1 MLAQVAALAAVLLV
15 VVAPAASGAGTPSP
29 GGSGGSSS
37 TPAGAT
43 GLPERAPVV
52 LTPTAVAGSSAPVPS
67 PTASPLR
74 CVRHCAA
81 LPRRHDR
88 RGRRPATGQ
97 VLLDTS
103 DGRTGTP
110 ASSLKVLT
118 AVTALV
124 ALGPGARLR
133 TRVLRSGGTVVLV
146 GAGDA
151 SLTRNPSRLGG
162 EPTVSITTLADA
174 TAKALGSAKVA
185 VRYDDSLFT
194 GPRLAPGWSSGLLAT
209 GEIAPVTALSVD
221 KGRTSPGGLEV
232 VDDPS
237 LRAAEEFA
245 AALERRGITVTGAP
259 RRGTAPA
266 GATEIAGGDSPPIAV
281 LVEQTLTESD
291 DDMAEALAHL
301 AGGKL
306 GGSASFA
313 GGAAATAKVLAALG
327 VTTTGMELSDGS
339 GLSRRDQVSPLTLAG
354 TLAAVASAR
363 LPDAL
368 PSAAPSGGGV
378 ATWPVSPGL
387 PVAGF
392 TGTLAERFDASSVA
406 SARGLVRAKTGT
418 LTGCRHSPA
427 WCATRT
433 AGCSPTRSS
442 PPRCPSSRRPRPRS
456 TGPPPSWPAGAAV
469 DVCRPWPFG
478 RGLAVRRD
486 EGRRPADRRSVAAEA
501 VDCRVGRPLPSG
513 RWSFRRCEHVL
524 MGAAGHGRRG
534 VCLPVAAALA
544 LPGSLG
550 VGLVLA
556 PPAFAAEPTIT
567 LAKQGPSQILV
578 GTRAPTRSPP
588 PTPPGPTRSR
598 STTPPSATC
607 WLPDSSTK
615 VPRRRRV
622 RAPRRS
628 SPARASRRWSTC
640 SARR

>member
-52 LTPTAVAGSSAPVPS
+52 LTPTAVAGSSAPAPS
-67 PTASPLR
+67 PDGLA
-74 CVRHCAA
+74 AA
-81 LPRRHDR
+81 LRPTLRSSALGDTIAAVVD
-88 RGRRPATGQ
+88 PATGQ

-133 TRVLRSGGTVVLV
+133 TRVVRSGGTVVLV

-174 TAKALGSAKVA
+174 TAEALGSAKVA

-339 GLSRRDQVSPLTLAG
+339 GLSRLDRVRPLTLAG
-354 TLAAVASAR
+354 ALAAVASAR
-363 LPDAL
+363 LPDGL
-368 PSAAPSGGGV
+368 PSAAPSGAGV

-418 LTGCRHSPA
+418 LTGVQALAGLVRDKDGRLLTYAFLASDVPVKQEA
-427 WCATRT
+427 QAALDKAAAVV
-433 AGCSPTRSS
+433 AGC
-442 PPRCPSSRRPRPRS
+442 
-456 TGPPPSWPAGAAV
+456 G
-469 DVCRPWPFG
+469 CR
-478 RGLAVRRD
+478 
-486 EGRRPADRRSVAAEA
+486 
-501 VDCRVGRPLPSG
+501 
-513 RWSFRRCEHVL
+513 
-524 MGAAGHGRRG
+524 
-534 VCLPVAAALA
+534 
-544 LPGSLG
+544 
-550 VGLVLA
+550 
-556 PPAFAAEPTIT
+556 
-567 LAKQGPSQILV
+567 
-578 GTRAPTRSPP
+578 
-588 PTPPGPTRSR
+588 
-598 STTPPSATC
+598 
-607 WLPDSSTK
+607 
-615 VPRRRRV
+615 
-622 RAPRRS
+622 
-628 SPARASRRWSTC
+628 
-640 SARR
+640 